1 MKILHIGKYF
11 APFSGG
17 VENYQR
23 DAMIALAGRGIQS
36 AALVHRHEPSLT
48 GSEEILQA
56 HGLDLPVSKAATWAK
71 LLFTPISPG
80 FPWRL
85 SRLIKS
91 FKPDI
96 LHLHMPNPSAFWA
109 LFLISAR
116 RIPWVVHWHADVI
129 TDQHDWKM
137 KFFYQIY
144 RHFERAVLKR
154 SAAIIATSP
163 PYLASSQPLQAWMEK
178 CRIVPLGVDASRL
191 LDEGAPAGIQL
202 SAVVR
207 SQAEGRQAQPS
218 PQAKEHAVDPP
229 LRVLAIGRLTYYKG
243 FRYLIEATALFS
255 DMQVHIVG
263 TGDQESEL
271 KALVASLNL
280 GQRVIFHG
288 VLDNR
293 QLAAQ
298 MTLCDCICLPS
309 IERTEAFG
317 MVLLEAQ
324 SFGKATVV
332 SDVPGS
338 GMGWVVEHNETGLKV
353 PPADAAA
360 LADALRSLQ
369 NNRGKLVTMGRNGR
383 RKFAREFAINKAVDG
398 LIRVYQQVLEA

>member
-1 MKILHIGKYF
+1 
-11 APFSGG
+11 
-17 VENYQR
+17 
-23 DAMIALAGRGIQS
+23 MIALAGRGIQS
-36 AALVHRHEPSLT
+36 AALVHKHELSLS
-48 GSEEILQA
+48 GSEETLKV
-56 HGLDLPVSKAATWAK
+56 HGLDLPVVKTATWVK

-96 LHLHMPNPSAFWA
+96 LHLHVPNPSAFWA
-109 LFLISAR
+109 LFLPSAR
-116 RIPWVVHWHADVI
+116 RLPWVVHWHADVI
-129 TDQHDWKM
+129 TDQLDWKM

-144 RHFERAVLKR
+144 KYFELAVLKR

-163 PYLASSQPLQAWMEK
+163 PYLASSQPLQPWLEK
-178 CRIVPLGVDASRL
+178 CHVVPLGVDTSRL
-191 LDEGAPAGIQL
+191 VDARE
-202 SAVVR
+202 
-207 SQAEGRQAQPS
+207 SQSELLNGGQ
-218 PQAKEHAVDPP
+218 P

-243 FRYLIEATALFS
+243 FRHLIEATALVP

-263 TGDQESEL
+263 TGDQEQEL
-271 KALVASLNL
+271 KTLAASLNVM
-280 GQRVIFHG
+280 QQVTFHG
-288 VLDNR
+288 VLDNE

-324 SFGKATVV
+324 SFAKATVV

-338 GMGWVVEHNETGLKV
+338 GMGWLVDHNKTGLKV
-353 PPADAAA
+353 PPADAVA
-360 LADALRSLQ
+360 LADAFKVLQ
-369 NNRGKLVTMGRNGR
+369 ENHDALIIMGRNGR
-383 RKFAREFAINKAVDG
+383 QKFEREFEINKAIKG
-398 LIRVYQQVLEA
+398 LISVYQSVLDCRQARAGLR

>member
-1 MKILHIGKYF
+1 
-11 APFSGG
+11 
-17 VENYQR
+17 
-23 DAMIALAGRGIQS
+23 MIALAGRGIRS
-36 AALVHRHEPSLT
+36 AALVHRHELSLT

-56 HGLDLPVSKAATWAK
+56 HGLDLPVNKAATWAK
-71 LLFTPISPG
+71 LLFTPVSPG

-191 LDEGAPAGIQL
+191 LDEAAPLQEA
-202 SAVVR
+202 
-207 SQAEGRQAQPS
+207 
-218 PQAKEHAVDPP
+218 HAANLP
-229 LRVLAIGRLTYYKG
+229 LRILAIGRLTYYKG
-243 FRYLIEATALFS
+243 FCYLIEAAALLP

-271 KALVASLNL
+271 KALAASLKL
-280 GQRVIFHG
+280 EQQVIFHG

-324 SFGKATVV
+324 SFAKATVV

-338 GMGWVVEHNETGLKV
+338 GMGWVVEHNKTGLKV
-353 PPADAAA
+353 PPADASA
-360 LADALRSLQ
+360 LADALRNLQ
-369 NNRGKLVTMGRNGR
+369 NNRDELAAMGRNGR
-383 RKFAREFAINKAVDG
+383 QKFIKEFEISKAVEG